1 MAALTPEELR
11 RVGVAVSPETFDALV
26 AEAVRRLPTAP
37 PLAAPPRDF
46 TDGEVAALRRAGA
59 AFDSLPAGL
68 ADDPVARDIAEYA
81 ALLASA
87 LTPREVATRLGVDV
101 SRIYH
106 RLKERTLY
114 GVRTGEGWRLPLF
127 QFDLGGG
134 GFRDVPGLG
143 PVLAALDPAFD
154 PLAVQ
159 GWLTAPDPDLEV
171 AGRAVSPREWLLR
184 GGAPDAIAPLDLIV

>member
-1 MAALTPEELR
+1 MTVLTREELR
-11 RVGVAVSPETFDALV
+11 RVGVGVSPEAFDALV

-37 PLAAPPRDF
+37 PLSPSQRDF
-46 TDGEVAALRRAGA
+46 TEGEIAALRRAGA
-59 AFDSLPAGL
+59 VFDPLPEGL

-87 LTPREVATRLGVDV
+87 LMPREVAERLGVDV
-101 SRIYH
+101 SRVYH

-114 GVRTGEGWRLPLF
+114 GVRAGEGWRLPLF

-134 GFRDVPGLG
+134 GFREVPGLG
-143 PVLAALDPAFD
+143 KVLAALDPAFD

-171 AGRAVSPREWLLR
+171 AGRPVSPREWLLR
-184 GGAPDAIAPLDLIV
+184 GGDPAAIAPLDFIV